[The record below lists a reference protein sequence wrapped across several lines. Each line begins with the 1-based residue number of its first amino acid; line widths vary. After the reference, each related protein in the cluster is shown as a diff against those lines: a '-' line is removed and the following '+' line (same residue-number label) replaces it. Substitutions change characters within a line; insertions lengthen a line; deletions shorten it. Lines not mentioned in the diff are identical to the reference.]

1 MPEELAAALAR
12 ESGYPLSAIGIS
24 VMLLGPALMLP
35 APLADILGFTLVAAM
50 LAAVVLAC
58 HAIVKHNGS
67 LFGR

>member
-1 MPEELAAALAR
+1 
-12 ESGYPLSAIGIS
+12 
-24 VMLLGPALMLP
+24 MLLGPALMLP